1 MNNSKYEA
9 FLKVAEVGSFKGAAE
24 ELGYTQAGISYMIA
38 ALEKEMGVVLFA
50 RERTGATLTPD
61 GRAILPLVQNVH
73 NTERSLQTRLNEMH
87 HLDSGTVRIAAFASV
102 AIHWLP
108 AIVREFSE
116 KHPKIDLQ
124 ISCIEDQS
132 EAEERLMSGDFD
144 CAFLVL
150 PAAHDQ
156 LSCIPLAQDPIYA
169 VVAHDHPLAKAPFFP
184 TEALKNEPYIKV
196 RGSAHSEFDA
206 LFERHGVRPCTRFV
220 LDNDFAAMGMV
231 SEGLGFSLFAK
242 LMLRDAP
249 FDLARIEPE
258 IPTHRE
264 LAIGVR
270 SQDTASIATK
280 AFIECVRDWVD
291 AQENPSVRPSKE
303 R

>member
-1 MNNSKYEA
+1 M
-9 FLKVAEVGSFKGAAE
+9 
-24 ELGYTQAGISYMIA
+24 
-38 ALEKEMGVVLFA
+38 
-50 RERTGATLTPD
+50 
-61 GRAILPLVQNVH
+61 
-73 NTERSLQTRLNEMH
+73 
-87 HLDSGTVRIAAFASV
+87 
-102 AIHWLP
+102 
-108 AIVREFSE
+108 
-116 KHPKIDLQ
+116 
-124 ISCIEDQS
+124 
-132 EAEERLMSGDFD
+132 
-144 CAFLVL
+144 
-150 PAAHDQ
+150 
-156 LSCIPLAQDPIYA
+156 
-169 VVAHDHPLAKAPFFP
+169 
-184 TEALKNEPYIKV
+184 
-196 RGSAHSEFDA
+196 
-206 LFERHGVRPCTRFV
+206 RPHTRFV

-270 SQDTASIATK
+270 SHDTASIATK